1 MITIRNNERDRIA
14 EQNDRD
20 RLMQLE
26 VQKMNQKES
35 MTEIA
40 NVRQDRILAEQN
52 KRSDMQHQDIMSFN
66 AKKVADKREMHDE
79 VLSQKNFLH
88 YDDQGHADKLL
99 KQKNDF
105 KKEENNLA
113 AKRREELKDKDIAA
127 FEKREEARIK
137 RENIEK
143 NEFAKERERREKK
156 SDDNKQR
163 QHDQANQQTML
174 IFVAIIAGLI
184 AFYISKM

>member
-1 MITIRNNERDRIA
+1 
-14 EQNDRD
+14 
-20 RLMQLE
+20 MQLK
-26 VQKMNQKES
+26 VQKMNQRES

-40 NVRQDRILAEQN
+40 NVREDRILAEQN

-66 AKKVADKREMHDE
+66 AKKVADEREMHDE

-105 KKEENNLA
+105 EKEKNNFA
-113 AKRREELKDKDIAA
+113 AKNKQISKDKDTAA
-127 FEKREEARIK
+127 FEKREEARIN

-143 NEFAKERERREKK
+143 KEFAKERERKEKK

-163 QHDQANQQTML
+163 QHDQASQQTML